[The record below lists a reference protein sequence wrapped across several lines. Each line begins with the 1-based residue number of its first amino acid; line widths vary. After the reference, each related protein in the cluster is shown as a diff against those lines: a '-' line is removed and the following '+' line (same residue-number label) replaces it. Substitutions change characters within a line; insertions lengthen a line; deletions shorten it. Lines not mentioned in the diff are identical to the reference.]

1 MILHVVIRY
10 EIYNLRLTLTD
21 NCFVNPSVNA
31 KAGYYDELII
41 LFHYSKDLI
50 CEV

>member
-21 NCFVNPSVNA
+21 NCFVNPSANA
-31 KAGYYDELII
+31 KAGTDNFIP
-41 LFHYSKDLI
+41 LFQGPDL
-50 CEV
+50 